1 MTLNPI
7 KIIKKAF
14 KNRTKFFL
22 QMVNT
27 LNTGIT
33 EIKSNSKERGKK
45 YISLFNKKEDILY
58 LMLGIIFGVFISFLN
73 LPGIYKYIIY
83 LFIFIFFYILKKLKK
98 VEGKEIVLESLKIL
112 LGVLIS
118 SFFYSIYF
126 LVKGTLLWNL
136 KNFYF
141 KNL

>member
-7 KIIKKAF
+7 KIIKNVF
-14 KNRTKFFL
+14 RNRTKFFL

-98 VEGKEIVLESLKIL
+98 VERKEIVLESLKIL

-126 LVKGTLLWNL
+126 LVKGTLL
-136 KNFYF
+136 
-141 KNL
+141 

>member
-7 KIIKKAF
+7 KIIKNAF

-73 LPGIYKYIIY
+73 LPGIYKYIPY
-83 LFIFIFFYILKKLKK
+83 LFLFIFFYILKKLKK
-98 VEGKEIVLESLKIL
+98 VAGKEIVLESLKMLVGI
-112 LGVLIS
+112 LIS
-118 SFFYSIYF
+118 SFFYNVYV

-136 KNFYF
+136 KNFYI

>member
-7 KIIKKAF
+7 KIIKNVF
-14 KNRTKFFL
+14 RNRTKFFL

-83 LFIFIFFYILKKLKK
+83 LFIFIFFYILKNLKK